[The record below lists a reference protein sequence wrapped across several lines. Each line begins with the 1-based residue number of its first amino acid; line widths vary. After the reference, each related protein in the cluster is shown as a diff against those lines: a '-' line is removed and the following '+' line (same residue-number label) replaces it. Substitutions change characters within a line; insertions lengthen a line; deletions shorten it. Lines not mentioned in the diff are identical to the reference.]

1 MEMPQLAFD
10 APIAG
15 QSLTAGPGDRPWRNP
30 PQFATPEDALEFY
43 IPKLLDPQ
51 YSDKLLDI
59 LEMGTPITVIANAL
73 QSVMVM
79 EGKHSLD
86 VGMLVM
92 PVLVE
97 LIEIIAMNANI
108 DYVKGTD
115 SSSADEE
122 KLSEEKITKVIAKLK
137 LEDGEKMIENV
148 EKEMPKG
155 EEIEEEEP
163 KGLMARRQQ

>member
-1 MEMPQLAFD
+1 MPQLALD

-15 QSLTAGPGDRPWRNP
+15 QSLTAAPGDRPWRNP
-30 PQFATPEDALEFY
+30 PQFATPEEALEFY
-43 IPKLLDPQ
+43 IPKILEPE

-97 LIEIIAMNANI
+97 LIEIVAINAKI
-108 DYVKGTD
+108 DYIKGTGV
-115 SSSADEE
+115 SSTDEE

-137 LEDGEKMIENV
+137 LEDGKKLIESV
-148 EKEMPKG
+148 EKEAPEG
-155 EEIEEEEP
+155 EEIEKES
-163 KGLMARRQQ
+163 KGLMTRRQK

>member
-1 MEMPQLAFD
+1 MEFPQLAFD

-15 QSLTAGPGDRPWRNP
+15 QSLTAAPGDRPWRNP

-51 YSDKLLDI
+51 YSTKLIDI

-79 EGKHSLD
+79 EGKHTLD
-86 VGMLVM
+86 VGMLIM

-108 DYVKGTD
+108 DYVKGTNET
-115 SSSADEE
+115 SPEE
-122 KLSEEKITKVIAKLK
+122 QAVAEEKISKIVAKLK
-137 LEDGEKMIENV
+137 LKGVDTDIETVEAEPTDDEDMQ
-148 EKEMPKG
+148 
-155 EEIEEEEP
+155 EEP

>member
-1 MEMPQLAFD
+1 MPQLALD

-15 QSLTAGPGDRPWRNP
+15 QSLTAAPGDRPWRNP
-30 PQFATPEDALEFY
+30 SQFATPEEALEFY
-43 IPKLLDPQ
+43 VPKILEPE

-97 LIEIIAMNANI
+97 LIEIIAINAKI
-108 DYVKGTD
+108 DYIKGTGV
-115 SSSADEE
+115 SSTDEE

-137 LEDGEKMIENV
+137 LEDGKKLIESV
-148 EKEMPKG
+148 EKES
-155 EEIEEEEP
+155 
-163 KGLMARRQQ
+163 KGLMTRRQK

>member
-1 MEMPQLAFD
+1 MEFPQLAFD

-15 QSLTAGPGDRPWRNP
+15 QSLTAAPGDRPWRNP

-51 YSDKLLDI
+51 YSTKLIDI

-79 EGKHSLD
+79 EGKHTLD
-86 VGMLVM
+86 VGMLIM

-108 DYVKGTD
+108 DYIKGTNET
-115 SSSADEE
+115 SPEE
-122 KLSEEKITKVIAKLK
+122 QAVAEEKISKIVAKLK
-137 LEDGEKMIENV
+137 LKGVDTDIETVDAEPTDDEDV
-148 EKEMPKG
+148 Q
-155 EEIEEEEP
+155 EEP